1 MMQLKDEYRER
12 WRQLQEGMAT
22 AGADG
27 CLVSTVVNWF
37 YLTGRVMSGFA
48 YLPAEG
54 EPWFFIKRPVNEQ
67 GEHIRYIRKP
77 EDIPALIREVGIPL
91 PETLL
96 LEADELPYRE
106 YVRLEGIFHPKATGN
121 ATTLFHAARRI
132 KTDYELTLFR
142 LGGKAHTL
150 AYQSIPDLFTPGMKE
165 TELQWEI
172 ERVMRRCGCMG
183 LIRTFGTSME
193 IFMGSVLAGDNAE
206 APSPYD
212 FALGGGGVD
221 FSLPIGGNGTNIEK
235 GMTVMVDIGGTV
247 TPYITDMTRV
257 FSYGRLPEEAYRAH
271 QVSIDIQS
279 VVSEL
284 AIPGAVCSELYDV
297 AVRIASKEG
306 LEDFFMGTKQKAQFI
321 GHGIGLQLNEGPI
334 LSHRSKD
341 ILEKGMVFALEPK
354 FVLPEI
360 GAVGIE
366 NSFIVHEH
374 GLEKITTAEEQ
385 ILPFLET

>member
-1 MMQLKDEYRER
+1 
-12 WRQLQEGMAT
+12 MAT
-22 AGADG
+22 VGADG
-27 CLVSTVVNWF
+27 CIVSSVVNWL
-37 YLTGRVMSGFA
+37 YLTGKVMSGFA

-67 GEHIRYIRKP
+67 GERVRYIRKP
-77 EDIPALIREVGIPL
+77 EDIPAWLKEAGVPL
-91 PETLL
+91 PEKLL
-96 LEADELPYRE
+96 LEADELPYSE

-121 ATTLFHAARRI
+121 ATALFRSVRRI
-132 KTDYELTLFR
+132 KTDYELALFR

-150 AYQSIPDLFTPGMKE
+150 AYQAIPDLFTPGMKE

-183 LIRTFGTSME
+183 LIRTFGASME
-193 IFMGSVLAGDNAE
+193 IFMGSVLTGDNAE
-206 APSPYD
+206 TPSPYD

-221 FSLPIGGNGTNIEK
+221 LSLPIGGNGTTIEK
-235 GMTVMVDIGGTV
+235 GMSVMVDIGGTV

-257 FSYGRLPEEAYRAH
+257 FSYGRLPDKAYQAH
-271 QVSIDIQS
+271 QVATTIQE

-284 AIPGAVCSELYDV
+284 AVPGAACSELYD
-297 AVRIASKEG
+297 AALRIASKEG
-306 LEDFFMGTKQKAQFI
+306 LEDCFMGTKQKAQFI
-321 GHGIGLQLNEGPI
+321 GHGIGLHLNESPI

-341 ILEKGMVFALEPK
+341 TIEKGMVFALEPK
-354 FVLPEI
+354 FVLPGF

-385 ILPFLET
+385 ILPFHKS